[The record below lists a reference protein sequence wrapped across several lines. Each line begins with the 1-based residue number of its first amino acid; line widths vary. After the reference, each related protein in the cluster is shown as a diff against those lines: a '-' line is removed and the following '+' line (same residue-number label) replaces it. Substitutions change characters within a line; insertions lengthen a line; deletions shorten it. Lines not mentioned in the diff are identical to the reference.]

1 MERTKS
7 IPQQQAWVNTQ
18 KKRIIKHL
26 DQPDRQANQGERS
39 YRAHPE
45 WHPQGSRSTSEI

>member
-7 IPQQQAWVNTQ
+7 IPQQQAWVNTH

-26 DQPDRQANQGERS
+26 DQRKRFADPLVRGMTGACKAYLG
-39 YRAHPE
+39 
-45 WHPQGSRSTSEI
+45 

>member
-7 IPQQQAWVNTQ
+7 IPQQQAWVNTH

-26 DQPDRQANQGERS
+26 DQLIGKLIRER